1 MQNGQITGIKIIKMN
16 KLDFGVDD
24 PFEGEEKKYK
34 TLEVNISQCL
44 STTVDIEVP
53 EDFEDYDDSKALC
66 DFVREQ
72 IVLPSE
78 LILEHSTDCWYI
90 DDFCVTL

>member
-1 MQNGQITGIKIIKMN
+1 MNNTPTLMQSEEEIAPWNRKFKMI
-16 KLDFGVDD
+16 
-24 PFEGEEKKYK
+24 P
-34 TLEVNISQCL
+34 VNISQCL

-53 EDFEDYDDSKALC
+53 EDFEDYNNSEALC

-78 LILEHSTDCWYI
+78 LTLTHSPDCWYVDELCI
-90 DDFCVTL
+90 NI

>member
-1 MQNGQITGIKIIKMN
+1 MNTPTLMQS
-16 KLDFGVDD
+16 
-24 PFEGEEKKYK
+24 EEKIAPWNRKSK
-34 TLEVNISQCL
+34 MITVNISQCL

-53 EDFEDYDDSKALC
+53 EDFEDYNNKELLE

-78 LILEHSTDCWYI
+78 LTLEHSQDCWYV
-90 DDFCVTL
+90 DDFCVCI

>member
-1 MQNGQITGIKIIKMN
+1 MS
-16 KLDFGVDD
+16 KLDFDD

-34 TLEVNISQCL
+34 IIPINISQCL

-53 EDFEDYDDSKALC
+53 EDFEDYDNKELLE

-72 IVLPSE
+72 IILPSE
-78 LILEHSTDCWYI
+78 VILEHSQDCWYI
-90 DDFCVTL
+90 DDFCVSI

>member
-34 TLEVNISQCL
+34 TIEVNISQCL
-44 STTVDIEVP
+44 STVAEIQVP
-53 EDFEDYDDSKALC
+53 EDFDEEKDSLK
-66 DFVREQ
+66 DIVREQ
-72 IVLPSE
+72 IILPSE

>member
-1 MQNGQITGIKIIKMN
+1 MQLEEERAPWNRKSKMITI
-16 KLDFGVDD
+16 
-24 PFEGEEKKYK
+24 
-34 TLEVNISQCL
+34 NISQCL

-53 EDFEDYDDSKALC
+53 EDFEDYDNSEALK

-78 LILEHSTDCWYI
+78 VILDHSQDYWYV
-90 DDFCVTL
+90 DDFCVSL

>member
-1 MQNGQITGIKIIKMN
+1 MQNGQITGIKNIKMN
-16 KLDFGVDD
+16 KLDFGADD

-34 TLEVNISQCL
+34 TIEVNISQCL

-53 EDFEDYDDSKALC
+53 EDFDDFDNINKLSE
-66 DFVREQ
+66 FVREQ
-72 IVLPSE
+72 IILPSE

>member
-1 MQNGQITGIKIIKMN
+1 MNNTPTLMQSEEEIAPWNKKSKMIT
-16 KLDFGVDD
+16 V
-24 PFEGEEKKYK
+24 
-34 TLEVNISQCL
+34 TISQCL

-53 EDFEDYDDSKALC
+53 EDFEDYDNKELLE

-78 LILEHSTDCWYI
+78 LTLIHSPNCWYVDELCI
-90 DDFCVTL
+90 NI